1 MSDDAAMSDYAA
13 APGHLPPGTL
23 ADLFFERLDRGG
35 DSPVYQHFVGDSDE
49 QETLDIEATAE
60 IVVEVAAALHATGL
74 RPGDRV
80 AILSENRTEWAL
92 ADWGCILAHVA
103 DVPIY
108 DTLPADQAAFILGDA
123 EVKLVFAS
131 TAEQGRKALRAL
143 DQVRMSGIPI
153 VVFDGDEGHRGLT
166 SWEDFRERGRSAGTS
181 IEELRAEAAS
191 LDPQAV
197 ATLIYTS
204 GTTGTPKGVMLTHAN
219 LFSNVQAAGRVLPIG
234 EGDSSMSFL
243 PLSHVF
249 QRMVDYLLFWRGCT
263 LARAHDIKTVAT
275 DMKTVGPTIE
285 VSVPRLYEKV
295 YNKVTDASGVK
306 AKLVGW
312 AIDVGN
318 RWADATLEGRSIG
331 PALAIQKRLADRL
344 VFSKI
349 RDAVGGRLR
358 FFVSGGAP
366 LAPGLARFFFGA
378 GLPILEGYGLTETSP
393 VTNVNPPGG
402 IRIGTVGP
410 PVPGTEVRIAED
422 GEILV
427 RGPQV
432 MKGYYRHPEAT
443 AEVIDDGW
451 FRTGDIGTLDP
462 DGYLRITDRKK
473 DLIVTAGG
481 KNVAPQPIENRLK
494 TNPLIEQVVMIGDQ
508 RKFCSMLVVPAFDV
522 LDRWASKQGIP
533 TDDRASLLAD
543 SRVHGEFESI
553 LASMSDLAS
562 YEQPKKIG
570 LLDREFTIEDG
581 TLTPT
586 QKVKRRRVQ
595 ELYGDQIDRLYTPE
609 NRDRSVLALPT
620 SA

>member
-1 MSDDAAMSDYAA
+1 MADYAS
-13 APGHLPPGTL
+13 APGDLPRGTL
-23 ADLFFERLDRGG
+23 VDLFLDRIERGG
-35 DSPVYQHFVGDSDE
+35 TSPVYQHFVGDTDE
-49 QETLDIEATAE
+49 QATLDIDETVE
-60 IVVEVAAALHATGL
+60 VVVEVAAALGAMGL
-74 RPGDRV
+74 VPGDRV

-131 TAEQGRKALRAL
+131 TADQGRKALRAL
-143 DQVRMSGIPI
+143 DQVRLSGVPV
-153 VVFDGDEGHRGLT
+153 VVFDGTEGQAGLT
-166 SWEDFRERGRSAGTS
+166 SWDAFRERGRRRGATL
-181 IEELRAEAAS
+181 EDFRDAAAS
-191 LDPQAV
+191 LDPDAT

-219 LFSNVQAAGRVLPIG
+219 LFSNVHAAGRVLPIG
-234 EGDSSMSFL
+234 DGDSSMSFL

-263 LARAHDIKTVAT
+263 LARAHDIHTVAA

-318 RWADATLEGRSIG
+318 RWADATLEGRSVG
-331 PALAIQKRLADRL
+331 PVLAVQKKLADRL

-366 LAPGLARFFFGA
+366 LAPALARFFYGA

-393 VTNVNPPGG
+393 VTNVNPPDG

-410 PVPGTEVRIAED
+410 PVPGTEIRIADD

-432 MKGYYRHPEAT
+432 MKGYYHRPEAT
-443 AEVIDDGW
+443 AEVIDEDGW

-494 TNPLIEQVVMIGDQ
+494 TNPLVEQVVMIGDQ
-508 RKFCSMLVVPAFDV
+508 RKFCSLLVVPSFEV
-522 LDRWASKQGIP
+522 LERWASENDVP
-533 TDDRASLLAD
+533 TGDRSALLAD
-543 SRVHGEFESI
+543 ERVQAEFESI
-553 LASMSDLAS
+553 LSSMSDLAS

-595 ELYGDQIDRLYTPE
+595 ELYGDQIDVLYAPE
-609 NRDRSVLALPT
+609 SRDRAVIALAGRE
-620 SA
+620 